1 MSDPLAELRR
11 HPQALVGL
19 EATLEHFRS
28 TSGLAAEV
36 GYLEGLTAGLA
47 AALEEPRRAAEQ
59 ALQAITATLEEATA
73 TLSGPL
79 VIFGKEC
86 EQAAETLRRGLEQR
100 IHRLGADRL
109 EDEEL
114 PDTRHSITAYRATL
128 TARMIARR
136 ALQARRH
143 SLHPSSTTEERAL
156 HDARHRALISA
167 AWAAYRAA
175 VIAAEAGDTET
186 ALRHLQAVNRLTSA
200 LRAGLEE
207 NAHREHRHRPRR
219 ALAPPGRRCV
229 ARHLS
234 AQAPPRALVCHV
246 PAQVAHGSESPP
258 G

>member
-1 MSDPLAELRR
+1 MSDPLTELRH

-19 EATLEHFRS
+19 EATLEYFR
-28 TSGLAAEV
+28 
-36 GYLEGLTAGLA
+36 LTAGLSTELDYLEELTA
-47 AALEEPRRAAEQ
+47 RLEAALEEPRRAAEQ

-79 VIFGKEC
+79 VIFGREC
-86 EQAAETLRRGLEQR
+86 EQAAETLQHGLEQR
-100 IHRLGADRL
+100 MHLLGTDRL
-109 EDEEL
+109 DPEEL
-114 PDTRHSITAYRATL
+114 PDTRHSIAAYRATL

-136 ALQARRH
+136 AIRARQYA
-143 SLHPSSTTEERAL
+143 LHPGTTPEQL
-156 HDARHRALISA
+156 VHQIDRHRVLISA

-186 ALRHLQAVNRLTSA
+186 ALHHLQAVNRLTSA

-246 PAQVAHGSESPP
+246 PAQVAHGSASPP